1 MLNSSSR
8 STLSLMIKPATYID
22 SLVYFHSLEWY
33 NVSIHISSQWSFR
46 VIDYCLIFYQ
56 FTTYLIDKQM
66 PLLYFYLHWIEVSY
80 FIKILYDFSLF
91 SGKIKKYLNK
101 IQVLY
106 ATRISLGSGGC
117 HSEGC
122 YSTEGFLA
130 PRTTTLRIFFFFF
143 SFCNSHLFGKKEWIV
158 ESRCRT
164 RRDRFV
170 WGQFSKTT
178 HWKRL
183 TNGAIGKV
191 TSVSKGKTT
200 LRLAFLKFVHLA
212 KLSSRRLG
220 LFR

>member
-143 SFCNSHLFGKKEWIV
+143 H
-158 ESRCRT
+158 
-164 RRDRFV
+164 FV
-170 WGQFSKTT
+170 IPIFLERKNELSKADVGQEGIDSC
-178 HWKRL
+178 
-183 TNGAIGKV
+183 GA
-191 TSVSKGKTT
+191 S
-200 LRLAFLKFVHLA
+200 FLKRPIE
-212 KLSSRRLG
+212 SG
-220 LFR
+220 